1 MKSSKNASPGP
12 EKVDQ
17 ATENPLS
24 DQESGPEILQEESK
38 KEEHNG
44 NPEALK
50 ETESVQEKAGE
61 DSLAFQIRQFQE
73 KLLRA
78 QADFDNFR
86 KRSLKEKEEIRRFAN
101 AALIEELLPILDNF
115 ELGLKSVEAIPEV
128 LAGFQ
133 MVLTQLQTVLAEKG
147 LEAIAPENQP
157 FDPLQEEAVAYLPDE
172 NVPEGNV
179 VRTTRKGYSLSGK
192 LLRPAL
198 VVVSKGT
205 GM

>member
-1 MKSSKNASPGP
+1 MKSSKNASPEP
-12 EKVDQ
+12 EEADQ
-17 ATENPLS
+17 SKKKPLS
-24 DQESGPEILQEESK
+24 EQESGLENLQEEGK
-38 KEEHNG
+38 QEERNG

-50 ETESVQEKAGE
+50 EPESVQKRAGE
-61 DSLAFQIRQFQE
+61 DSLAFKIRQFQE

-101 AALIEELLPILDNF
+101 AALIKELLPILDNF
-115 ELGLKSVEAIPEV
+115 ELGLKSVEATPEV

-147 LEAIAPENQP
+147 LEAIDPDNQP

-179 VRTTRKGYSLSGK
+179 IQTTRKGYSLNGK